1 MNNTKIVGQIFRFA
15 ERQSQ
20 KIRNNLKARL
30 KELLKKLRRLVI
42 ATPDEIGRK
51 QSHSIWIDW
60 VEIASS
66 SIRTPRNDTKGV
78 FPHTLKPCPTKI
90 PSFLRLLKSC
100 PVLLL
105 TLVSLL
111 NCQNPFSP
119 PVVGPGSFKPIARQ
133 TSPDSVLYNFKYA
146 YEYRDLVV
154 YENCLD
160 KDFIFYYK
168 DQDQYSQI
176 GEVWWPVYRDGKS
189 GDIYRTNGLFK
200 VFDDIR
206 LDTWIIIVPGDS
218 TEVDT
223 LSGEIWKVRNVNFH
237 LSLRDMTGD
246 RNYEHL
252 EASGF
257 ARFLFKK
264 SEDGWWR
271 IVRWYDRSI

>member
-1 MNNTKIVGQIFRFA
+1 MRNSKIVGQTFRSYCRSLQCPP
-15 ERQSQ
+15 ERS
-20 KIRNNLKARL
+20 
-30 KELLKKLRRLVI
+30 EGSFVLLKNEILRS
-42 ATPDEIGRK
+42 A
-51 QSHSIWIDW
+51 Q
-60 VEIASS
+60 
-66 SIRTPRNDTKGV
+66 NDTKGV
-78 FPHTLKPCPTKI
+78 SPHTLKPCPTKI
-90 PSFLRLLKSC
+90 PPFLRLLKSC

-105 TLVSLL
+105 TLVFLL
-111 NCQNPFSP
+111 SCQNPFSP

-160 KDFIFYYK
+160 KDFMFYYK
-168 DQDQYSQI
+168 DQDQYSQT

-189 GDIYRTNGLFK
+189 GDVYRTNGLFK

-206 LDTWIIIVPGDS
+206 LDTWIIIVSVDS

-223 LSGEIWKVRNVNFH
+223 LSGEVWKVRNVNFH

-246 RNYEHL
+246 YNYEHL

-257 ARFLFKK
+257 AKFLFKE